1 MALVRVEWTE
11 EVSYSAD
18 LEVDGY
24 DPAADKGDRDEL
36 LVEAICQLEKKEFD
50 AAFDSVDE
58 RSVTRATVL
67 REGELTGAVVRNAPA
82 HEPDWED

>member
-11 EVSYSAD
+11 ECSYSAD
-18 LEVDGY
+18 IEVDGY
-24 DPAADKGDRDEL
+24 DPDADDRDEVL
-36 LVEAICQLEKKEFD
+36 EAAICDLDGDEFR

-58 RSVTRATVL
+58 RSVTRATVV
-67 REGELTGAVVRNAPA
+67 REGELTGAVVRDAPA